1 MIVYKISFDENRR
14 IYFLI
19 KEEKVFFKYMEILEK
34 FSNISKNKFNGE
46 LIYSKGYLRAQKKTK
61 KHTHTQGSFICTNN
75 TD

>member
-34 FSNISKNKFNGE
+34 FTNICKNKFNGE
-46 LIYSKGYLRAQKKTK
+46 LIYSKGYLKAQKNKIK
-61 KHTHTQGSFICTNN
+61 K
-75 TD
+75 